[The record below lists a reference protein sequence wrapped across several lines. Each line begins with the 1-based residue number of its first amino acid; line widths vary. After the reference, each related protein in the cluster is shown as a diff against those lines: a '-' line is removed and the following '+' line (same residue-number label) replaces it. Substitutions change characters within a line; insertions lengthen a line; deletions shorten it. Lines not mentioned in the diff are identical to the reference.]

1 MEISFKQDI
10 MKKIILPII
19 VIVLISGCRQEEE
32 KRRTPI
38 DKTVMELAGILPGQE
53 GPLTRTSLHSD
64 GLLTLWNVG
73 DAIGLYGSNAS
84 NVRFNLSSGA
94 DTPFGTFNGPQ
105 IETPLY
111 AYYPYT
117 QSAGDSYKS
126 IQGQLK
132 PVQEQDGDRDMFSA
146 CDWKVSTSIMG
157 NEQEGYR
164 IFFREIM
171 TLLSFTIDVTGT
183 PLEGE
188 ELKSVTFSAKGK
200 KLAGNFNIDL
210 STQGAE
216 PHFDEEASASVTLK
230 LMHQPVLEAK
240 KSVLC
245 KMMINADILTGDTLM
260 ITLETARSLSTT
272 TIVAKKST
280 RSGHRYQIP
289 LLLSEL
295 TDKTVFKDIAEQY
308 VYDTYGIYHKQDT
321 LVSYKAFIDQW
332 SIIAGNTHYTF
343 RIQNNAQKQ
352 VISLENIPLNP
363 KKGDSFDIEV
373 SVYGADHIQSG
384 TKRVK
389 AVRSEDHKLLMFD
402 YDNLVTYLVYN

>member
-1 MEISFKQDI
+1 
-10 MKKIILPII
+10 
-19 VIVLISGCRQEEE
+19 
-32 KRRTPI
+32 
-38 DKTVMELAGILPGQE
+38 
-53 GPLTRTSLHSD
+53 
-64 GLLTLWNVG
+64 
-73 DAIGLYGSNAS
+73 
-84 NVRFNLSSGA
+84 
-94 DTPFGTFNGPQ
+94 
-105 IETPLY
+105 
-111 AYYPYT
+111 
-117 QSAGDSYKS
+117 
-126 IQGQLK
+126 
-132 PVQEQDGDRDMFSA
+132 
-146 CDWKVSTSIMG
+146 
-157 NEQEGYR
+157 
-164 IFFREIM
+164 
-171 TLLSFTIDVTGT
+171 
-183 PLEGE
+183 
-188 ELKSVTFSAKGK
+188 
-200 KLAGNFNIDL
+200 
-210 STQGAE
+210 
-216 PHFDEEASASVTLK
+216 
-230 LMHQPVLEAK
+230 MHQPVPEAK

-352 VISLENIPLNP
+352 VISPEHSLNP
-363 KKGDSFDIEV
+363 KGDSFDIEV

-389 AVRSEDHKLLMFD
+389 AVRRKIT
-402 YDNLVTYLVYN
+402 NC